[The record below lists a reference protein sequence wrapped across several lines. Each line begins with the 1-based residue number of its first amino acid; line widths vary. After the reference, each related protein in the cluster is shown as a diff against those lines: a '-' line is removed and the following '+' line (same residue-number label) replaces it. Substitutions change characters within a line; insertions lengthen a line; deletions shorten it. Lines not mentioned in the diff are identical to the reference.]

1 MDPAVAPLTRWEN
14 FYVIVGSSAAALTGL
29 QFVVIA
35 LISDLGQ
42 RRTTGEIDAFASP
55 TIVHFCVSLLIASTL
70 SAPWDSL
77 TPPAVLFGIIGLAG
91 LVYAAIIIRRTRKQ
105 TGYQPVFEDWLW
117 HAALPIVVYGSL
129 VGAALVIRRYE
140 RNALFVIA
148 SVTLMLVFIGIH
160 NAWDAVTYITV
171 TRLER
176 RAAAKE
182 AAGID
187 PEAPAPDEKNPAAQ
201 KVAG

>member
-35 LISDLGQ
+35 LVSDMEQ

-55 TIVHFCVSLLIASTL
+55 TIVHFCVSLLIAATL

-77 TPPAVLFGIIGLAG
+77 TPPAVLFGILGLAG
-91 LVYAAIIIRRTRKQ
+91 LVYAAIIIRRTKKQ
-105 TGYQPVFEDWLW
+105 TGYTPVFEDWLW
-117 HAALPIVVYGSL
+117 HAALPIVVYAAL
-129 VGAALVIRRYE
+129 AGAALVIRRYE

-148 SVTLMLVFIGIH
+148 GVTLMLVFIGIH
-160 NAWDAVTYITV
+160 NAWDSVTYITI

-176 RAAAKE
+176 RAKAKE
-182 AAGID
+182 AAGLPPD
-187 PEAPAPDEKNPAAQ
+187 APAPDESKPAANNAA
-201 KVAG
+201 V

>member
-1 MDPAVAPLTRWEN
+1 
-14 FYVIVGSSAAALTGL
+14 
-29 QFVVIA
+29 
-35 LISDLGQ
+35 
-42 RRTTGEIDAFASP
+42 
-55 TIVHFCVSLLIASTL
+55 VHFCVSLLIAATL
-70 SAPWDSL
+70 SAPWNSL
-77 TPPAVLFGIIGLAG
+77 APPAVLFGIVGLAG

-129 VGAALVIRRYE
+129 LGAALLIRRYE

-148 SVTLMLVFIGIH
+148 GGTLMLVFIGIH
-160 NAWDAVTYITV
+160 NAWDTVTYIAV

-176 RAAAKE
+176 RAMDKV

-187 PEAPAPDEKNPAAQ
+187 PNAPAPDEKKSVAAN
-201 KVAG
+201 VTT